1 MVALRDSA
9 GKQEAGNAEKPD
21 LGIVTGRS
29 SGDGNVPHGA
39 LLIELAE
46 AVARWQWDE
55 VARLRGEC
63 GARLG
68 ADETS
73 DAILVA
79 AGFNGITR
87 VADAIGI
94 RLDQRTED
102 ASNDFRAEIGIDAFA
117 PEQKW
122 SASTGTIAEDVAG

>member
-9 GKQEAGNAEKPD
+9 KKENAAGAGRPD
-21 LGIVTGRS
+21 LGVVTGHS

-63 GARLG
+63 EAKLG

-102 ASNDFRAEIGIDAFA
+102 ASNDFRAAIGIDAFA

-122 SASTGTIAEDVAG
+122 SASAGAIAEDAAS